1 MRNLRFKL
9 HVRKELSYHQY
20 QKKKKEIVLIGV
32 TQISMG

>member
-20 QKKKKEIVLIGV
+20 EKKKEIVLISV